1 MQHLCTKPLSLHQYI
16 NNSVSSAL
24 APLTCTFPPFLSLLS
39 LLFPKPSD
47 ILCYILGASIDQS
60 PLRIK
65 QRAAYNPYGNKQG
78 LSLTETRFCAEFSAA
93 YQTWFKGSFWFHKEI
108 SPALPPVLQMKGEG
122 EKNLLGLPARKGRRA
137 FLKLWETLNIPML
150 HVLFVVSR
158 SRQRSFMKDECI

>member
-1 MQHLCTKPLSLHQYI
+1 MSP
-16 NNSVSSAL
+16 AL
-24 APLTCTFPPFLSLLS
+24 ALLTCTFPPFLSLLS

-93 YQTWFKGSFWFHKEI
+93 YQT
-108 SPALPPVLQMKGEG
+108 
-122 EKNLLGLPARKGRRA
+122 
-137 FLKLWETLNIPML
+137 
-150 HVLFVVSR
+150 
-158 SRQRSFMKDECI
+158 